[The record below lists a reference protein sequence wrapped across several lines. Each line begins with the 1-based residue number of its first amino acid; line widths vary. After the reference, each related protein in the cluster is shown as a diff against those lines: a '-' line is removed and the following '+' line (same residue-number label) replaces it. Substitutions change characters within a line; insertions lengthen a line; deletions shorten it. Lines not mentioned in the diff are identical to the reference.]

1 MRTLLRTW
9 SAPSDWFASQGR
21 EKRIKDYMVLSNQL
35 IWQRQASFFAAAL
48 LAAFYFD
55 PLSIFACYGV
65 VVLTEMLDQI
75 LGTRAKAWDGED
87 PVFGRVLLKRIAINT
102 AISAMA
108 ISVFIAN
115 IAVQQTTGG
124 QFTSLF
130 FLFSASLFAAMYN
143 SQMIGILIL
152 RLSIYSVTFLFIAF
166 LDVLRYA
173 PPITSPIWLQF
184 FTIMFVL
191 YFIADISV
199 KFYRGYQDRLQ
210 QIRMVEEE
218 NERARAALKVKSQFL
233 STVSHELRTPLTSVI
248 GSLELVNNGVLGEV
262 PQSFKPVIDM
272 ASKNSRRLANLID
285 DLLDLQK
292 IEAGESDFQ
301 LEPICGN
308 DLAREAVDAISGY
321 ASMLGISLELQVCKD
336 QCQIMGDE
344 KRLIQVMNNLL
355 SNALKF
361 SEANGA
367 VKVRVENVGS
377 RVRISVEDKGT
388 GIPDNA
394 EERVFG
400 KFSQLDSSD
409 VRRVG
414 GTGLGLNITKQIVEN
429 HNAKIGYVSALG
441 VGSTFYIDFE
451 RLEVTDSNG
460 VSAESI
466 SEIDGCDVGATAEAV
481 QKNRKAS

>member
-9 SAPSDWFASQGR
+9 SAPRDWFASQGR
-21 EKRIKDYMVLSNQL
+21 EQRIKDYMALSNQL

-48 LAAFYFD
+48 LAALYFD
-55 PLSIFACYGV
+55 PISIFACYGV

-75 LGTRAKAWDGED
+75 LGVHAKAWDGED
-87 PVFGRVLLKRIAINT
+87 PVFGRKLLRRIAINT

-115 IAVQQTTGG
+115 IAFQQTEGG

-152 RLSIYSVTFLFIAF
+152 RLSIYSVTFLFIAL
-166 LDVLRYA
+166 LDLVRYA
-173 PPITSPIWLQF
+173 PPLTSPIWLQF

-191 YFIADISV
+191 YFIVDISA
-199 KFYRGYQDRLQ
+199 KFYRGYQDRLRQ
-210 QIRMVEEE
+210 MQMIEEDH
-218 NERARAALKVKSQFL
+218 ERTKAALEVKSQFL
-233 STVSHELRTPLTSVI
+233 STVSHELRTPLTSII
-248 GSLELVNNGVLGEV
+248 GSLELVKNGVLGEL
-262 PQSFKPVIDM
+262 PQNFAPVFDI
-272 ASKNSRRLANLID
+272 ATKNSRRLANLTD

-292 IEAGESDFQ
+292 IEAGEIDFQ
-301 LEPICGN
+301 MEPICGN
-308 DLAREAVDAISGY
+308 DLAREAVDSMSGY
-321 ASMLGISLELQVCKD
+321 ASMLGIKLELHACKD
-336 QCQIMGDE
+336 ECRIMGDQ

-355 SNALKF
+355 SNAVKF
-361 SEANGA
+361 SKDNGA
-367 VKVRVENVGS
+367 VKVFVENVES

-388 GIPDNA
+388 GIPDFA

-414 GTGLGLNITKQIVEN
+414 GTGLGLNISKQIVES
-429 HNAKIGYVSALG
+429 HNANIGYVSALG
-441 VGSTFYIDFE
+441 TGSTFYVDFE
-451 RLEVTDSNG
+451 RLEVTDRDAASTENM
-460 VSAESI
+460 
-466 SEIDGCDVGATAEAV
+466 SENDCCDGGETTAAATET
-481 QKNRKAS
+481 RKAS

>member
-1 MRTLLRTW
+1 MRTLLKAW
-9 SAPSDWFASQGR
+9 SPPGDWFTSQGR
-21 EKRIKDYMVLSNQL
+21 EQRIKDYMVLSNGL
-35 IWQRQASFFAAAL
+35 IWQRQASFFAAAV

-55 PLSIFACYGV
+55 PLSVFACYSV
-65 VVLTEMLDQI
+65 VLLTEMLDQI
-75 LGTRAKAWDGED
+75 LGAQAKSWDGVD
-87 PVFGRVLLKRIAINT
+87 PVFGRKLLKRIAANT
-102 AISAMA
+102 AISALA

-115 IAVQQTTGG
+115 IAVQQNAGG

-166 LDVLRYA
+166 LDVLRFA

-191 YFIADISV
+191 YFIVDNSA

-210 QIRMVEEE
+210 QMKLIEEE
-218 NERARAALKVKSQFL
+218 NERTKAALEIKSQFL
-233 STVSHELRTPLTSVI
+233 STVSHELRTPLTSII
-248 GSLELVNNGVLGEV
+248 GSLELVNNGVLGEM
-262 PQSFKPVIDM
+262 PQNFKPVIDM
-272 ASKNSRRLANLID
+272 ATKNSRRLANLID

-292 IEAGESDFQ
+292 IEAGEIDFQ
-301 LEPICGN
+301 MEPICSN
-308 DLAREAVDAISGY
+308 DLAREAIDSISGY
-321 ASMLGISLELQVCKD
+321 ASMLGISLELHVCKD
-336 QCQIMGDE
+336 ECQIMGDR

-361 SEANGA
+361 SKDDDA
-367 VKVRVENVGS
+367 VKVFVENVGS
-377 RVRISVEDKGT
+377 RVRISVEDKGA
-388 GIPDNA
+388 GIPDFA

-414 GTGLGLNITKQIVEN
+414 GTGLGLNISKQIVES
-429 HNAKIGYVSALG
+429 HNAEIGYVSALG
-441 VGSTFYIDFE
+441 VGSTFHVDFE
-451 RLEVTDSNG
+451 RLEVMDRDEAN
-460 VSAESI
+460 VENM
-466 SEIDGCDVGATAEAV
+466 SEIYSCDAGESADSAPET
-481 QKNRKAS
+481 RKAS